1 MNPLAEKPNHI
12 LIVIY
17 SAIFFILIE
26 TILLKTSLQLFFFL
40 SYFPIVLLSLILRP
54 IHLISSLLIS
64 MSILLSIQKF
74 DWILSIHPKNLFFLL
89 IISLIPTTFSI
100 LNQRKINSD
109 ISSGEIFSVFISIV
123 VIGLI
128 MFIFFYYQNL
138 DHIEIANLVSNLLS
152 SLQQK
157 PINNGNLNF
166 KEISDLIVMILPAMN
181 TFIILTIFMFN
192 FKLSTISCDFL
203 NLKPLFTYDVEDFYS
218 PKWIAV
224 IFFLNLF
231 VLFLNISPLNI
242 YLVNSLMILSI
253 PYLVEGYKILHLN
266 LKKLSFNPFLKF
278 IILFLLFIFLGY
290 VLLLLIFIAG
300 MYTNIKKN
308 FFKE

>member
-64 MSILLSIQKF
+64 MSILLFVQKF
-74 DWILSIHPKNLFFLL
+74 DWILSIHPKNLFFLV

-100 LNQRKINSD
+100 LNQRKKNGD
-109 ISSGEIFSVFISIV
+109 TSSGEIFSVFISVI
-123 VIGLI
+123 VIGLV
-128 MFIFFYYQNL
+128 MFIFFYYQKL
-138 DHIEIANLVSNLLS
+138 DHIEIANLVSSLLS
-152 SLQQK
+152 SLQQT
-157 PINNGNLNF
+157 PINDENLNF
-166 KEISDLIVMILPAMN
+166 KEITNLIVTILPAMN
-181 TFIILTIFMFN
+181 TFIILTLFMFN

-203 NLKPLFTYDVEDFYS
+203 NLKPLFSYHVEDFYS

-224 IFFLNLF
+224 IFFSNLLF
-231 VLFLNISPLNI
+231 LFLNISFLNI
-242 YLVNSLMILSI
+242 YLANTLMILSI
-253 PYLVEGYKILHLN
+253 PYLIEGYKILHLY
-266 LKKLSFNPFLKF
+266 LKKLNLNPFLKF

>member
-12 LIVIY
+12 LIVFY
-17 SAIFFILIE
+17 SSIFFILIE
-26 TILLKTSLQLFFFL
+26 LILLKTSLQLFFFL

-54 IHLISSLLIS
+54 FHLIGSLLIS
-64 MSILLSIQKF
+64 MSILLSVQRF
-74 DWILSIHPKNLFFLL
+74 DWILSIHPKNLFFLV

-100 LNQRKINSD
+100 LNQRKLNSD
-109 ISSGEIFSVFISIV
+109 TSSGEIFSVFISII

-128 MFIFFYYQNL
+128 MFIFFYYQKL
-138 DHIEIANLVSNLLS
+138 DHAEIANLVSNLLS

-157 PINNGNLNF
+157 PINNESLNF
-166 KEISDLIVMILPAMN
+166 KEITNLIVTILPAMN

-192 FKLSTISCDFL
+192 FKLSTISCNFL
-203 NLKPLFTYDVEDFYS
+203 NLKPLFTYHVEKFYS

-224 IFFLNLF
+224 VFFSNLFFL
-231 VLFLNISPLNI
+231 FLDISSLNI
-242 YLVNSLMILSI
+242 YLINTLMILSI
-253 PYLVEGYKILHLN
+253 PYLIEGYKVLHLY
-266 LKKLSFNPFLKF
+266 LKKLDLNPFLKF